1 MTRNATIL
9 LIEDHPI
16 AAEILR
22 SFIAMHKPFCKVI
35 MADNPEQALARLK
48 HEPVHLI
55 ITDLQITPQQ
65 QDSFAFLAVLNGWNP
80 PIPIIAISE
89 IRSEEL
95 SSMAGGITVLH
106 KPIDFEVLLE
116 LIDTMTL
123 AAQESVLN
131 GVSLDNFL
139 QMIEQERK
147 TCKLRIKSGY
157 QTGYLYVSM
166 GRLVD
171 AKTGSLRQK
180 EAVLAILAWPNC
192 TISISESG
200 LFEPT
205 MNLSIQA
212 LLVEWYIFKDESA
225 RSPNWLETV

>member
-22 SFIAMHKPFCKVI
+22 SFISMQKPLCKVVVV
-35 MADNPEQALARLK
+35 DNPEEALMHLK
-48 HEPVHLI
+48 QEPVHLI
-55 ITDLQITPQQ
+55 ITDLQITPQ

-80 PIPIIAISE
+80 PIPIIAISDN
-89 IRSEEL
+89 RSEEL
-95 SSMAGGITVLH
+95 PSMAGGITVLH
-106 KPIDFEVLLE
+106 KPIEFEVLIE

-131 GVSLDNFL
+131 GVSLENFL

-147 TCKLRIKSGY
+147 TCTLRIMSGY
-157 QTGYLYVSM
+157 QTGYLYLSM

-180 EAVLAILAWPNC
+180 DAVLAILGWPNC
-192 TISISESG
+192 TISITETSSIK
-200 LFEPT
+200 PT
-205 MNLSIQA
+205 MNLSIQS
-212 LLVEWYIFKDESA
+212 LLVEWCIFKDE
-225 RSPNWLETV
+225 RTRLPKLLETV